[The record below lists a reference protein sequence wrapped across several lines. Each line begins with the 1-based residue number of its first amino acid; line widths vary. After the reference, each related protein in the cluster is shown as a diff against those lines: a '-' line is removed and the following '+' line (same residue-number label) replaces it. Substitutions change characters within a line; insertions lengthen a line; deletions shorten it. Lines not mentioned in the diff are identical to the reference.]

1 MEDFISIQLH
11 LLSMSSERNFK
22 NLEQQTHNMIVKR
35 KLQET
40 EVITEGE
47 LQRAHVCLR

>member
-11 LLSMSSERNFK
+11 LLSMSSERKFK
-22 NLEQQTHNMIVKR
+22 NLEQQMHNKIVKR

-47 LQRAHVCLR
+47 LLRHVCLR